1 MAPSLWRLC
10 TVLCHLVLRAVVF
23 LSAVTPQPTAEPDC
37 ADCGEGGLSS
47 RLQITIAAVVG
58 LSVVVVLLGIF
69 VFAVVKLVKFIKST
83 KKMK

>member
-10 TVLCHLVLRAVVF
+10 TVLCHLVLRAAVF

-37 ADCGEGGLSS
+37 DCGEGGLSS